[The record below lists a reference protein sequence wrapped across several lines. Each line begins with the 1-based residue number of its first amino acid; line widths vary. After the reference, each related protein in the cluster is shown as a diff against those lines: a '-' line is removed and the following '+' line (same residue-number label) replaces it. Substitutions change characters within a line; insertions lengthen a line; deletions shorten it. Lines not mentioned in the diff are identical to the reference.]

1 MNIYDAISGDPLTP
15 QKLLQIKKEE
25 AQKQYQDA
33 LTPNDKVKLET
44 KITNTVNNIKN
55 DQFEYQKSLLSSPVT
70 SNKLAKEYEDK
81 TSDMIIKVDE
91 ESNPLFD
98 MSTDQYKVYS
108 NMIANSSD
116 IDKTKND
123 LDSALLFSN
132 ILGISL
138 EEAYQNKDQ
147 LAAQYGKGRW
157 GNNPNMFEDLKT
169 SFSIGAKSSKASK
182 LGNNLVKLEAKAEG
196 LEGEELTKQ
205 EGLIQETLDQIDEL
219 NSYIDTHSSYLD
231 DGIGRKL
238 LRGFGTNAPQMGE
251 VLAYSA
257 AIGATIA
264 TAGVALPIIAGTTA
278 ALGTSALVGAGSLSV
293 FGAAL
298 TTMLKSKE
306 LTKGS
311 MYVDL
316 RKKGISAKTAR
327 DTADIVGSFTGF
339 TEVAFDAI
347 PMGFVKTIFGKSVGN
362 KVLSSFVQ
370 KLAINPAL
378 SKILLTSGEAIKSG
392 AGEGVQEFVQSLAET
407 IGTYM
412 AESIEENGASTLY
425 EGFSKLDKDDLNKA
439 YADAAMGFG
448 LGLMMGSPSY
458 IYNAHFDIKQY
469 NELKGIA
476 SNTDSKADFVKKG
489 AKITPKTEHNTL
501 GDLFDKFKKK
511 EEKTKVSDIIS
522 PDLENIKNT
531 SKVGEEEIL
540 TPKKKKQETS
550 TKVEL
555 SPRSRNVKLKGNN
568 ITETAVFDSNK
579 KKAGN
584 ITFLNKNDSIE
595 VVGIDINNTNLI
607 KSTMQEIIAKYPNKE
622 VIWDTNNDVDLDLI
636 KDELIDENP
645 RGEEFGLSYYNFS
658 TEDSEIASKIK
669 KPFNLNN
676 EQAVVA
682 TSLVKLHAKKEGL
695 SVSQWMD
702 KNIESIKSVGLDS
715 NKRGGIKI
723 NQSKKGIKAVIYT
736 ARNSDFSTFT
746 HEVFHLSISQMDNK
760 GDLAGYI
767 KNWAKN
773 EEFIT
778 FYNENKNI
786 FDADFETTL
795 KAAQEFDPNNDN
807 WTTRQEELAAS
818 IYETWLKQGT
828 TNVPE
833 LDSLMSK
840 ISEWFKE
847 IYKSV
852 KSTVK
857 VNDDVSSFFDSM
869 YSQDEEQTPT
879 TTDEIESSTKKEVK
893 DIVNEIVP
901 AKEETVKSPEV
912 ETNQQNIDK
921 HNAEVISKQTDED
934 VIKEMIEAGK
944 KFNPNVDTSKVL
956 YQTTFQGTVYEFE
969 KHSMDYVGKGEGTQF
984 FGWGMYVSQSDTVA
998 RGYAIRAYDEKHKEF
1013 YKTNDEKVEDII
1025 KKSKTYSTT
1034 RDMFQDLINYKFFDK
1049 KTKEESI
1056 QEEKELIDDNENNI
1070 KYLEGFLLD
1079 NNDKEDVNS
1088 LLEEIEDFKKTIS
1101 FLNKKIDFINKY
1113 YDSLVKSSNGI
1124 DHRVLYNIE
1133 IPDEGY
1139 INWTEKL
1146 PDDFADRFHDI
1157 MVNHGF
1163 DGDDASVIIENAIN
1177 RKRTKYITSNNN
1189 TTEVSGTLETFHRN
1203 ITIDDYFNEDYS
1215 QESINTSVLTP
1226 KQTSMFLSEM
1236 GYKGIKYPIGSV
1248 HGNGHNKKSNFVIFN
1263 ADDMKITNKTLFQS
1277 EQSTKETDE
1286 KYLNA
1291 VKNGDMETVQSMVD
1305 DAISEAV
1312 KKGIEILPPDDDIT
1326 GFKYHKGELPKKTK
1340 KSYAVFVANENGIEA
1355 AFAGK
1360 DGTVMPFGIW
1370 LDAEEIEGITSTTKK
1385 FSDGTF
1391 KKYIPGS
1398 TGATAKDAGINP
1410 TEYGLPKGQKFL
1422 FFRPGKHSSSLPNF
1436 SQMNVKDK
1444 ITGKK
1449 QSAMPNN
1456 KIIFEIEIPV
1466 DVDFTDQML
1475 EEAPKHPTTGKPMMR
1490 DAGLQRLPREGG
1502 KEGSYD
1508 YKTNPNAKG
1517 TWRISSAFKI
1527 NRLVPYSEIISKNEE
1542 AGIDVPKWN
1551 DGYTPEK
1558 YGLTEES
1565 VQQEATRVKKLAD
1578 PIAYDSD
1585 GNVIPLSQRFQPDNK
1600 TLFQS
1605 ENRDLKKL
1613 NKDNSISV
1621 DENNEI
1627 ISVNLVDS
1635 RGDRWLFQQK
1645 TKYKERKDAVIIA
1658 SKMNSV
1664 VEFKDLYSEN
1674 SKKHTDKWYENVFK
1688 DGLELAASEAVE
1700 TLYYGEDTKT
1710 KNNIFS
1716 NSLKSDS
1723 LIDGFIRQLK
1733 VLKRDVEDIS
1743 QKDKLM
1749 LDDKMKI
1756 DFYKEIT
1763 DVIPEEIMNKTRL
1776 SKKSREEI
1784 RNINTEDS
1792 SSLRNIYA
1800 RLFGIEYMTDDGI
1813 FADVDYFEDT
1823 SDLVEANKITMAK
1836 ALTNFSEPETKKRL
1850 RENYKKALTDMETH
1864 TKKLKEEISSLKEK
1878 NQKQI
1883 DKLKENKEAN
1893 KKQIA
1898 EIKAK
1903 QKEDIKKLRADY
1915 EAKLKEKDNV
1925 AYYKALKKNIN
1936 RNIPESIRDD
1946 YARDIKAI
1954 QVLFNGTARNSFK
1967 TLNGE
1972 RWSPKLVKDII
1983 EKNMGEMF
1991 SDMFD
1996 EDFLQDLADSNA
2008 TEKEALYSTDEL
2020 EFFNLL
2026 ANKLRD
2032 KGYELR
2038 KQDKLE
2044 RKERNSDI
2052 RDALSEGLDSSYKR
2066 VKNTLPNKFYEKLSP
2081 VRLVFSATM
2090 NIERKAVLLDG
2101 FNKKGPYQS
2110 LLLDKRRELSSQKV
2124 KRIDERMKK
2133 VTDVMDKNKV
2143 SLIDLSKSVYETKFG
2158 GEIQKHSIA
2167 DLFYYYY
2174 SLQNN
2179 DNIMAVSCG
2188 LLMTKGERRDTTNIS
2203 DEDFFEK
2210 AETRYKD
2217 VVEKSLEYVN
2227 NPKYSEIFDTIWKEF
2242 NNDSID
2248 KINSILLK
2256 TLNKQVR
2263 VVKNYLPLVR
2273 RNFANKEVQDQFEQD
2288 IEGRQYYDTN
2298 TTKYGALTERQKIA
2312 ARNQE
2317 PINTNMLSLLQD
2329 SVEKQEHLLAFYDYV
2344 KDLKYIFL
2352 SKDSI
2357 SLKNN
2362 ILEKYGDEM
2371 FEDIETFIQEVAN
2384 PYASRSEGR
2393 IDQLAEVLTG
2403 NLYPSYLGLKTS
2415 TIMMQFITSPAAFNG
2430 KMNIPEF
2437 LGSFLNTL
2445 THKKKV
2451 IKKVNELSPFMKNRA
2466 WDYSWADIKKVL
2478 KQYNGNKNSKILKY
2492 EKFLEFS
2499 MGGLQIA
2506 DQMTVYSGW
2515 MQLYKTELERLQI
2528 ENSSASINENT
2539 KLAVKYADDYVR
2551 KTQPNSDVVEV
2562 AQMFKG
2568 GAASKIFT
2576 RFTASLSPIYQN
2588 LTFDSYQ
2595 LWKNKDYKELFG
2607 LISGYAIVGGL
2618 LYAIKGGYDKSDDG
2632 EEKFKKLLYSFMSQG
2647 ASSVPIIGNLVDYTF
2662 KSIITGEKSG
2672 LFFTNLL
2679 PPVESIL
2686 EAQRKF
2692 SDSDFME
2699 GVQSMAEGIGIFA
2712 GFPISATKEYYSA
2725 IKEKSLL
2732 PLLGNKK

>member
-55 DQFEYQKSLLSSPVT
+55 DQFEYQKSLLNSPVT

-723 NQSKKGIKAVIYT
+723 NQSKKGINAVIYT

-857 VNDDVSSFFDSM
+857 VNDDISSFFDSM
-869 YSQDEEQTPT
+869 YSQEEGKTPT

-1277 EQSTKETDE
+1277 ENS
-1286 KYLNA
+1286 
-1291 VKNGDMETVQSMVD
+1291 
-1305 DAISEAV
+1305 
-1312 KKGIEILPPDDDIT
+1312 
-1326 GFKYHKGELPKKTK
+1326 
-1340 KSYAVFVANENGIEA
+1340 
-1355 AFAGK
+1355 
-1360 DGTVMPFGIW
+1360 
-1370 LDAEEIEGITSTTKK
+1370 
-1385 FSDGTF
+1385 
-1391 KKYIPGS
+1391 
-1398 TGATAKDAGINP
+1398 
-1410 TEYGLPKGQKFL
+1410 
-1422 FFRPGKHSSSLPNF
+1422 
-1436 SQMNVKDK
+1436 
-1444 ITGKK
+1444 
-1449 QSAMPNN
+1449 
-1456 KIIFEIEIPV
+1456 
-1466 DVDFTDQML
+1466 
-1475 EEAPKHPTTGKPMMR
+1475 
-1490 DAGLQRLPREGG
+1490 
-1502 KEGSYD
+1502 
-1508 YKTNPNAKG
+1508 
-1517 TWRISSAFKI
+1517 
-1527 NRLVPYSEIISKNEE
+1527 
-1542 AGIDVPKWN
+1542 
-1551 DGYTPEK
+1551 
-1558 YGLTEES
+1558 
-1565 VQQEATRVKKLAD
+1565 
-1578 PIAYDSD
+1578 
-1585 GNVIPLSQRFQPDNK
+1585 
-1600 TLFQS
+1600 
-1605 ENRDLKKL
+1605 DLKKL

-1813 FADVDYFEDT
+1813 FADVDYFEDS

-1864 TKKLKEEISSLKEK
+1864 TKKLKEEISALKEK

-1898 EIKAK
+1898 EIKSK

-2110 LLLDKRRELSSQKV
+2110 LLLDKRRELSSQKA

-2188 LLMTKGERRDTTNIS
+2188 LLMTKGERRDITNIS
-2203 DEDFFEK
+2203 DKDFFEK

-2273 RNFANKEVQDQFEQD
+2273 RNFANKEVQGQFEQD

-2298 TTKYGALTERQKIA
+2298 TTKYGALTERQKIS

-2415 TIMMQFITSPAAFNG
+2415 TIMMQFITSPAAFKG

-2562 AQMFKG
+2562 AQIFKG